1 MPRTGV
7 PSYAVLLSALG
18 FLGGEGV
25 SAPADYEG
33 KPVLQIEFQPAEQS
47 ISAAR
52 LKEILPVKLNAPLR
66 LAEVRSAIER
76 LYATGRYADIA
87 VEAQPLEGGVLLRF
101 HTKPEYFVGRVSVEG
116 VREPP
121 NKGVLANAARL
132 EPGAPLEDSDLKQ
145 AAQNLEQ
152 VLRNNGFYEAG
163 IQSRLARNPKT
174 GQVEIKFLV
183 DSGKRAE
190 YATPNVTGHPERPVK
205 EVVAATHWH
214 GWLGWKSVTESR
226 TQDGLDR
233 VRQWYQKTD
242 HLMAQVSRKE
252 MSYDAESGRVTPTLA
267 AEAGPKVKITT
278 AGAKVPRGKL
288 RRMVPVYEE
297 QSVDRD
303 LLMEGARNLKE
314 YFEGQGYFAAKVDF
328 KNHSRQA
335 GQEII
340 EYTIRRG
347 PRIQVAA
354 VIIQGPRYFSTDT
367 IRERLYVRP
376 ASLLQFRHGRYSNEF
391 LRRDLAA
398 ITELY
403 RSNGFRDV
411 EVSSR
416 IQYPYQGKATSMAV
430 FIQIREGPQWLVAN
444 LELAG
449 VTPEHEQAIRS
460 LLQGSAGQPFSDLNL
475 SVDRDNVLDYYY
487 NGGYPNATFDGSFQP
502 AEAPRQM
509 NVRYVIQEGPRK
521 SVREVLISGLETTDP
536 GLVRD
541 RLLLSP
547 GEPLSRERMLAT
559 QRRLYD
565 LGIFAK
571 VDMALQNPNG
581 EEADKYV
588 LLNFDESSRYA
599 VTGGFGAEIAQIG
612 GCRDC
617 FEAPAGKTGF
627 SPRLYFDVTRR
638 NAFGSGHIASFKSR
652 VSTVQKRGIL
662 SYEAP
667 QFRGSPNINLL
678 FSGMYDHSRDVRTF
692 SAKRQEGSVQLGQKL
707 SRASQVLYRF
717 TYRRVSI
724 DQNTLQINPQL
735 IPLFS
740 QPVRLGIL
748 GGNFI
753 QDRRDD
759 PTNSH
764 RGIYNTLDAGL
775 AHKTFGS
782 QAGFTRLLG
791 RNATYHPW
799 GIGSKYVLARSL
811 TFGWLHQLR
820 KDKEI
825 PLPERFFAGGAASH
839 RGFPE
844 NQAGPRDLLTGF
856 PLGGKALLVSQVE
869 LRFPLLGENFGGVLF
884 QDAGNVYSTLN
895 NVSFRVRQRDVTDFD
910 YMVHAAGFGIRYRTP
925 LGPVRIDLAYVLNPA
940 NFIGFKGTREELLFG
955 GGMRSPQ
962 QLSHFQFHF
971 SLGQAF

>member
-1 MPRTGV
+1 M
-7 PSYAVLLSALG
+7 
-18 FLGGEGV
+18 
-25 SAPADYEG
+25 SAPSDYEG
-33 KPVLQIEFQPAEQS
+33 KPVLKIEFRPAEQPL
-47 ISAAR
+47 SAAR
-52 LKEILPVKLNAPLR
+52 LGEILPVKLHAPLR
-66 LAEVRSAIER
+66 LVEVRSAIER
-76 LYATGRYADIA
+76 LYATGRYTGIA

-101 HTKPEYFVGRVSVEG
+101 ITTPEYFVGRVSVEG
-116 VREPP
+116 VPEPP
-121 NKGVLANAARL
+121 NKGVLANTARL
-132 EPGAPLEDSDLKQ
+132 EPGAPLADNDLGQ
-145 AAQNLEQ
+145 ATQNLQQ
-152 VLRNNGFYEAG
+152 VLRNNGFYEVR
-163 IQSRLARNPKT
+163 IQPRLERDPKT
-174 GQVEIKFLV
+174 GQVEIKFLI
-183 DSGKRAE
+183 DSGKRAR
-190 YATPNVTGHPERPVK
+190 YTTPKVTGHPERPAG
-205 EVVAATHWH
+205 EVVASTGWH

-226 TQDGLDR
+226 TQEGLDR
-233 VRQWYQKTD
+233 VRRSYQKRD
-242 HLMAQVSRKE
+242 RLMAQVSLKE
-252 MSYDAESGRVTPTLA
+252 MNYDADTWRVTPTLA
-267 AEAGPKVKITT
+267 AEAGPKVEITT

-288 RRMVPVYEE
+288 RRIVPVYEE

-303 LLMEGARNLKE
+303 LLMEGARNLQE
-314 YFEGQGYFAAKVDF
+314 YFEGQGYFAAKIDF
-328 KNHSRQA
+328 KNHSPQL

-354 VIIQGPRYFSTDT
+354 VVIQGNRYFGTDT

-398 ITELY
+398 IAALY

-411 EVSSR
+411 EVTSR
-416 IQYPYQGKATSMAV
+416 IQYPYQNKATSMAV
-430 FIQIREGPQWLVAN
+430 FIQIREGPQWLVAR
-444 LELAG
+444 LELSG
-449 VTPEHEQAIRS
+449 PSKEHEEAIRS
-460 LLQGSAGQPFSDLNL
+460 LLQESEGQPFSDLNE

-487 NGGYPNATFDGSFQP
+487 NLGYPNASFEWDSQP
-502 AEAPRQM
+502 AEAAHKV
-509 NVRYVIQEGPRK
+509 NLKYVIQEGPRRF
-521 SVREVLISGLETTDP
+521 VRQVLINGLQTTNR
-536 GLVRD
+536 GLVTD
-541 RLLLSP
+541 RVLLNP
-547 GEPLSRERMLAT
+547 GEPLSRDRMLGT

-581 EEADKYV
+581 EEPDKYV
-588 LLNFDESSRYA
+588 LLNIDESSRYA
-599 VTGGFGAEIAQIG
+599 VTGGLGAEIARIG
-612 GCRDC
+612 GCTTC
-617 FEAPAGKTGF
+617 FDAPAGKAGF
-627 SPRLYFDVTRR
+627 SPRVYFDVTRR
-638 NAFGSGHIASFKSR
+638 NAFGSGHIASFRSR
-652 VSTVQKRGIL
+652 VSTLQKRGVL

-667 QFRGSPNINLL
+667 QFRGSPNVTLL
-678 FSGMYDHSRDVRTF
+678 FSGTYDDSRDVRTF

-717 TYRRVSI
+717 TYRRVSV
-724 DQNTLQINPQL
+724 DQNTLKINPQL

-759 PTNSH
+759 PTNAH
-764 RGIYNTLDAGL
+764 RGIYNTLDLGL
-775 AHKTFGS
+775 AHKSLGS
-782 QAGFTRLLG
+782 QADFTRLLG

-811 TFGWLHQLR
+811 TFGWLHQIHW
-820 KDKEI
+820 DKEI

-869 LRFPLLGENFGGVLF
+869 LRFPLLGENVGGVLF
-884 QDAGNVYSTLN
+884 EDAGNVYSTLN
-895 NVSFRVRQRDVTDFD
+895 NVSFRFRQRDVADFD
-910 YMVHAAGFGIRYRTP
+910 YMVHAVGFGIRYRTP
-925 LGPVRIDLAYVLNPA
+925 IGPVRIDLAYVLNPP
-940 NFIGFKGTREELLFG
+940 NFIGFKGTQEQLLFG
-955 GGMRSPQ
+955 GGVRVPQ

>member
-1 MPRTGV
+1 M
-7 PSYAVLLSALG
+7 LSALG
-18 FLGGEGV
+18 CLTGLGV
-25 SAPADYEG
+25 SAPSDYEG
-33 KPVLQIEFQPAEQS
+33 KPVLKIEFRPAEQPL
-47 ISAAR
+47 SAGR
-52 LKEILPVKLNAPLR
+52 LNEILPVKLDAPLR
-66 LAEVRSAIER
+66 LAEVRSAIEQ
-76 LYATGRYADIA
+76 LYATGRYAGIA
-87 VEAQPLEGGVLLRF
+87 VEAEPLEGGVLLRF
-101 HTKPEYFVGRVSVEG
+101 ITAPEYFVGGVSAEG
-116 VREPP
+116 VPEPP
-121 NKGVLANAARL
+121 YKGVLANTTRL
-132 EPGAPLEDSDLKQ
+132 ELGAPLADNDLKQ
-145 AAQNLEQ
+145 ATHNLQQ
-152 VLRNNGFYEAG
+152 VLRNNGFYEAR
-163 IQSRLARNPKT
+163 IQPRLERDPKT
-174 GQVEIKFLV
+174 GQVRIKFLIE
-183 DSGKRAE
+183 SGKRAK
-190 YATPNVTGHPERPVK
+190 YTTPNVTGQPERPAR
-205 EVVAATHWH
+205 EVAATTGWQ

-226 TQDGLDR
+226 TQEGLDR
-233 VRQWYQKTD
+233 VRRSYQKRD
-242 HLMAQVSRKE
+242 HLMAQVSLKE
-252 MSYDAESGRVTPTLA
+252 MNYDAETWRLTPTLLT
-267 AEAGPKVKITT
+267 EAGPKVKITT
-278 AGAKVPRGKL
+278 AGAKVPPGKL

-303 LLMEGARNLKE
+303 LLVEGARNLKE
-314 YFEGQGYFAAKVDF
+314 YFEGQGYFAAKIDF
-328 KNHSRQA
+328 QNHSRQA
-335 GQEII
+335 GQETI

-354 VIIQGPRYFSTDT
+354 VVIQGNRYFNTDT
-367 IRERLYVRP
+367 IRERLYLRP
-376 ASLLQFRHGRYSNEF
+376 ASLLQFRHGRYSNEL

-398 ITELY
+398 IASLY

-411 EVSSR
+411 EVTSR
-416 IQYPYQGKATSMAV
+416 IQYPYQSKATSMAV
-430 FIQIREGPQWLVAN
+430 FIQIREGPQWLVAS
-444 LELAG
+444 LELTGPAK
-449 VTPEHEQAIRS
+449 EHEEAIRS
-460 LLQGSAGQPFSDLNL
+460 LLQESEGQPFSDLNL
-475 SVDRDNVLDYYY
+475 AVDRDNVLDYYY
-487 NGGYPNATFDGSFQP
+487 DRGYPNAAFEWNFQP
-502 AEAPRQM
+502 AQAPHQVNLKYAIR
-509 NVRYVIQEGPRK
+509 EGPRK
-521 SVREVLISGLETTDP
+521 YVRAVLISGLETTDP
-536 GLVRD
+536 GLVTD
-541 RLLLSP
+541 RVLLNP
-547 GEPLSRERMLAT
+547 GEPLSRDRMLGT

-581 EEADKYV
+581 EEPDKYV
-588 LLNFDESSRYA
+588 LLNIDESSRYT
-599 VTGGFGAEIAQIG
+599 VTGGLGAEIARIG

-617 FEAPAGKTGF
+617 FDAPAGKAGF

-638 NAFGSGHIASFKSR
+638 NAFGSGHIASFRSR
-652 VSTVQKRGIL
+652 ISTLQKRGIL

-678 FSGMYDHSRDVRTF
+678 FSGMYDDSRDVRTF
-692 SAKRQEGSVQLGQKL
+692 SVKRQEGSVQVGQKL

-717 TYRRVSI
+717 TYRRVSV

-759 PTNSH
+759 PTNAH

-811 TFGWLHQLR
+811 TFGWLHPLQQ
-820 KDKEI
+820 DKEI

-856 PLGGKALLVSQVE
+856 PLGGKAVLVSQVE
-869 LRFPLLGENFGGVLF
+869 LRFPLLGENVGGVLF

-895 NVSFRVRQRDVTDFD
+895 SVSFRVRQRDVTDFD
-910 YMVHAAGFGIRYRTP
+910 YMVHTAGFGIRYRTP
-925 LGPVRIDLAYVLNPA
+925 VGPVRIDLAYVLNPP
-940 NFIGFKGTREELLFG
+940 NFIGFKGTREQLLFG
-955 GGMRSPQ
+955 GGVRVPQ